1 MNKLI
6 GSKIR
11 RLKWVI
17 VFVAVFML
25 YGGMKISLA
34 QEEGRVDLNALIQ
47 ETQKISQKAD
57 EMTLVWWIPEE
68 FWRISFTQDPTATEA
83 QSEEFIKVLQPY
95 TLIAVVDG
103 KVGSFGGITYSSEA
117 DIRANI
123 NIRDSQGAYYLPFN
137 EDEIGADVKNFLSMI
152 KPIFVNTL
160 GPLGQN
166 MHFLLFPAKNRSGRN
181 IAEAKKEG
189 TFSVKLGEREFK
201 WRLPLGSLL
210 PPKICTKCGEKL
222 SGAYKYCP
230 YDGTPLKK

>member
-6 GSKIR
+6 GNKIG

-17 VFVAVFML
+17 VFVAVCL
-25 YGGMKISLA
+25 LCEGVKIGLA
-34 QEEGRVDLNALIQ
+34 QESKVDLNSLTQ

-57 EMTLVWWIPEE
+57 EMTLIWWIPEE
-68 FWRISFTQDPTATEA
+68 FWQVSFTQDPTATEA
-83 QSEEFIKVLQPY
+83 QSEEFIKILQPY

-103 KVGSFGGITYSSEA
+103 KVGAFGGVTYISEA

-123 NIRDSQGAYYLPFN
+123 KIRDSQGAYYMPFN
-137 EDEIGADVKNFLSMI
+137 EDEVDADVKNLLSMI
-152 KPIFVNTL
+152 KPVIANML

-166 MHFLLFPAKNRSGRN
+166 MHFLLFPAKNKNGQN

-189 TFSVKLGEREFK
+189 VFSVKVGERKFR

-210 PPKICTKCGEKL
+210 PPKICPKCGEKL

-230 YDGTPLKK
+230 YDGTPLKQ